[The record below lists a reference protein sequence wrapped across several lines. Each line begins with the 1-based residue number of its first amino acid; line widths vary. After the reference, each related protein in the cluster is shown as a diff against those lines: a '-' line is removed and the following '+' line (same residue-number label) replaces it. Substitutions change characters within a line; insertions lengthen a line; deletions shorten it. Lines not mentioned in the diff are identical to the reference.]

1 MAQAGGQLVSDDGS
15 EAVANSPENV
25 EALTYVK
32 EQLNAGSFAYA
43 TIDLGA
49 GWGGEAF
56 GKQLSAMTIEGNW
69 IAGAMTND
77 FPDVDY
83 TVAELPQGPAG
94 PGTLAF
100 TNCWGIATDSGDK
113 ADAVDLVESLT
124 SEDQQL
130 AFAKAFGVIPSLQS
144 AAEKYAEDQPQ
155 LAPFVAGAD
164 YAQNPPA
171 QQGAAD
177 VIADFNAQLETLKT
191 GEPKSILSTVQ
202 DELQAVLDDSQ

>member
-1 MAQAGGQLVSDDGS
+1 MQKLLKEG
-15 EAVANSPENV
+15 VA
-25 EALTYVK
+25 
-32 EQLNAGSFAYA
+32 AYSS
-43 TIDLGA
+43 DLGT

-69 IAGAMTND
+69 IAGAMSND
-77 FPDVDY
+77 YPDVDY

-100 TNCWGIATDSGDK
+100 TNCWGVAADSGDK
-113 ADAVDLVESLT
+113 SDAVKLVESLT

-144 AAEKYAEDQPQ
+144 AAQKYAAAEPQ
-155 LAPFVAGAD
+155 LAPFVAGAQ

-171 QQGAAD
+171 EQGASD

-191 GEPKSILSTVQ
+191 SDPEQILGTVQ
-202 DELQAVLDDSQ
+202 GELQSVLDSNK